1 MSEGRRARP
10 HYEGDPTVLRVM
22 LRPRWIL
29 GLLLALVVAGVFAWL
44 GRWQLEHS
52 VQLEHEDSALSETV
66 RPIADVATPGS
77 PVTDAAAGMV
87 VEARGDFVDG
97 DFLVVDQRRNGDE
110 LGAWVTGHFAVEGG
124 GGLAVAIG
132 WAPTAAEAERAA
144 EAFAEGLDPMPGE
157 LVIEGRF
164 MPSDP
169 TLVPK
174 PDEDPMQL
182 TTMAP
187 AQLINL
193 WAPFEGPSYAGFLVL
208 HSGDAFDGIGLA
220 AIESVPPLPAET
232 INWLNLF
239 YAAEWIVFAGF
250 AVFFWFR
257 LVRDDWE
264 KTHELALLVSA
275 EQDPAAQNQGADEQ

>member
-1 MSEGRRARP
+1 
-10 HYEGDPTVLRVM
+10 M